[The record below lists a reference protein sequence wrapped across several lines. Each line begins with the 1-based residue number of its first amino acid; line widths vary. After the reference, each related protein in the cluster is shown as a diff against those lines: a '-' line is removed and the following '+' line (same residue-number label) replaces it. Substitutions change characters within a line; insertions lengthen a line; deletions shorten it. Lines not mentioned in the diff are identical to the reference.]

1 MRKPRSHSHRAPLTP
16 IALSAWLACT
26 AISTGALFGCGS
38 HHEPAPA
45 PSATEP
51 IARPAPVLVEGSL
64 GELSALV
71 AALPNELGASA
82 PQRASAL
89 IEGACALP
97 VGVAERIRDDARV
110 VFVALRAAPGGE
122 LRFAVGVRLRLD
134 AGAAPLGAGVT
145 LGALGAAGAPTD
157 ARWVGAAPA
166 PGRHALALARDVLVC
181 GYDETAAREA
191 APYLA
196 RTLVPS
202 TEGDVRVAV
211 LRPAPNVVGAPGVAE
226 IVAGVVSSELR
237 RSLERSL
244 GELAAG
250 LNESARRALAAHL
263 VPDGLGDPVALVE
276 VARARAAQLLAR
288 LTDVGTVRT
297 TLAPG
302 GGGLVVSMSAD
313 VRPGSPLDLALD
325 ALPSEA
331 PRVLG
336 ALPRGTAFAALFP
349 AEPVAQRSDGS
360 FGAGLADDLANVA
373 GPALAPD
380 EATTLRALLASIGAA
395 RGGSLVAAI
404 GDGLG
409 GPFALLTSGGTARA
423 PAPELV
429 GAALRSPYLQR
440 AAGLALGCSGDA
452 QPRTL
457 SEPLALGQATLRMVD
472 MCGARALPPDDPAG
486 ARRPRLDHATQ
497 GDAWALAITQ
507 TPAGPGAG
515 PLTSIATRAAASL
528 AGADDGASLA
538 NDPDTARALAALPP
552 RVHFVLAVVPDQ
564 LLRAGAFFP
573 IAALRHAAPNA
584 NAPPS
589 GPPLLLALA
598 RDGDALRLELI
609 APTAALTRTAAT
621 LADAQSLPR

>member
-1 MRKPRSHSHRAPLTP
+1 MRKPRPHAHRSAITP
-16 IALSAWLACT
+16 FALSASLACT
-26 AISTGALFGCGS
+26 AIGTAALFGCGS
-38 HHEPAPA
+38 QREPAPA
-45 PSATEP
+45 APATEP
-51 IARPAPVLVEGSL
+51 VARPAAVLVEGSL

-71 AALPNELGASA
+71 AALPSELRASA
-82 PQRASAL
+82 PQSASAL

-110 VFVALRAAPGGE
+110 VFVVLRAEPGGE
-122 LRFAVGVRLRLD
+122 QRFAVGVRLRVD
-134 AGAAPLGAGVT
+134 AGGAQLGAGVA
-145 LGALGAAGAPTD
+145 LGALGAAGAPAD
-157 ARWVGAAPA
+157 ARWVGAASA

-181 GYDETAAREA
+181 GDDEAAAREA
-191 APYLA
+191 APYLS

-202 TEGDVRVAV
+202 TEGDARVAA
-211 LRPAPNVVGAPGVAE
+211 LRPAPSVVGAPGVAE
-226 IVAGVVSSELR
+226 IVSGVVSGELR

-250 LNESARRALAAHL
+250 LNESARRAVTAHL
-263 VPDGLGDPVALVE
+263 VPAGLGDPMALVQA
-276 VARARAAQLLAR
+276 ARTRAAQLLAL
-288 LTDVGTVRT
+288 LTDIGAVRA

-302 GGGLVVSMSAD
+302 GGGLVMSMRAD
-313 VRPGSPLDLALD
+313 VRRGSPLVAALD

-336 ALPRGTAFAALFP
+336 TLPRGTALAALFP
-349 AEPVAQRSDGS
+349 AEPVAQRNDGS
-360 FGAGLADDLANVA
+360 FGASLADDLASVA
-373 GPALAPD
+373 GPALAAD
-380 EATTLRALLASIGAA
+380 DATTLRALLASIGAA

-409 GPFALLTSGGTARA
+409 GPFALLTSGGATRA

-429 GAALRSPYLQR
+429 GAALRSAYLQR

-457 SEPLALGQATLRMVD
+457 SAPIALAEATLRIVD
-472 MCGARALPPDDPAG
+472 VCGAHALPPNDPAG
-486 ARRPRLDHATQ
+486 ARRPRLDHAMQ

-507 TPAGPGAG
+507 TPAGATAG
-515 PLTSIATRAAASL
+515 PLASIAARAAATL
-528 AGADDGASLA
+528 AGAGDGASLA
-538 NDPDTARALAALPP
+538 SDPDGARALAALPP
-552 RVHFVLAVVPDQ
+552 RVHFLLAVVPDQ

-573 IAALRHAAPNA
+573 VPALRRTAPDPS
-584 NAPPS
+584 APPS
-589 GPPLLLALA
+589 GPPLLLAIA

-609 APTAALTRTAAT
+609 APMAALTRTAAT

>member
-1 MRKPRSHSHRAPLTP
+1 MRKPRSHSHRSRIAAF
-16 IALSAWLACT
+16 ALSASLAC
-26 AISTGALFGCGS
+26 AAASTGALFGCGS
-38 HHEPAPA
+38 HSETAPA

-51 IARPAPVLVEGSL
+51 IARPAAVVVEGSL
-64 GELSALV
+64 GELNTLV
-71 AALPNELGASA
+71 AALPSELRTSA
-82 PQRASAL
+82 PQGASAL

-110 VFVALRAAPGGE
+110 VFVVMRAEPGGE
-122 LRFAVGVRLRLD
+122 QRFAVGVRLRVD
-134 AGAAPLGAGVT
+134 AGTAPLGAGVT

-181 GYDETAAREA
+181 GYDDAAAREA
-191 APYLA
+191 APYLS

-202 TEGDVRVAV
+202 TEGDARVAA
-211 LRPAPNVVGAPGVAE
+211 LRPAPSVVGAPGVAAL
-226 IVAGVVSSELR
+226 VAGVVSSALR

-244 GELAAG
+244 GELGAG
-250 LNESARRALAAHL
+250 LNESARRAVISHQ
-263 VPDGLGDPVALVE
+263 VPAGLGDPVALVH
-276 VARARAAQLLAR
+276 VARARAAQLLTF
-288 LTDVGTVRT
+288 LTDVGPVRA

-302 GGGLVVSMSAD
+302 GGGLVVSIRAT
-313 VRPGSPLDLALD
+313 VRAGSPLALTLD

-336 ALPRGTAFAALFP
+336 TLPRGTALAALFP
-349 AEPVAQRSDGS
+349 AQPVAQRSDGS
-360 FGAGLADDLANVA
+360 FGAGLADDLANIA
-373 GPALAPD
+373 GPALAAD

-409 GPFALLTSGGTARA
+409 GPFALLTSGGATRA

-429 GAALRSPYLQR
+429 DAALRSAYVQR
-440 AAGLALGCSGDA
+440 AAGLTLGCDGEA
-452 QPRTL
+452 RPRTL
-457 SEPLALGQATLRMVD
+457 SEPLALGGATLRTADV
-472 MCGARALPPDDPAG
+472 CGANALPPNDPAG

-507 TPAGPGAG
+507 TPAGATAG
-515 PLTSIATRAAASL
+515 PLASIAARAAATL
-528 AGADDGASLA
+528 AGAGDGASLA
-538 NDPDTARALAALPP
+538 NDPDTVRALATLPP
-552 RVHFVLAVVPDQ
+552 RVHFLLAVVPDQ

-573 IAALRHAAPNA
+573 VPALRR
-584 NAPPS
+584 NAPDTQPS

-598 RDGDALRLELI
+598 RDGDALRLELV
-609 APTAALTRTAAT
+609 APTAALTHAAAT